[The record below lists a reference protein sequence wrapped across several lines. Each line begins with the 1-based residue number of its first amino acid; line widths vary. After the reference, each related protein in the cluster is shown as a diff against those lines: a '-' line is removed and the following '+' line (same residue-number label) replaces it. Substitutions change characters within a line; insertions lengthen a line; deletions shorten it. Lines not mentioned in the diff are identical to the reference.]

1 MLEWD
6 PGWLISDK
14 WCQSSVEV
22 RTLILYRTIGGKEI
36 HFIQTNNSS
45 KGHCVE
51 LAFVDLL
58 LHDISNLYIFL
69 FFFLH
74 RCLYFRLEDN
84 RTSDI
89 VQLTWSS
96 SIKTHFIGIF
106 LMKQI
111 RNAYIN
117 SVMLTYKMRL
127 KA

>member
-22 RTLILYRTIGGKEI
+22 KTLILYRTIGGKEI
-36 HFIQTNNSS
+36 HFIQTNNFS

-69 FFFLH
+69 FF
-74 RCLYFRLEDN
+74 YTD
-84 RTSDI
+84 
-89 VQLTWSS
+89 
-96 SIKTHFIGIF
+96 
-106 LMKQI
+106 
-111 RNAYIN
+111 AYI
-117 SVMLTYKMRL
+117 LDL
-127 KA
+127 KITQPQILYSSRGHLRSKHILLAFS